1 MRSSYFLLSVL
12 LTACAVPKDVD
23 PESFSLPVMNFD
35 VDEYYLYSPDSG
47 LFVIGQSGITDWKN
61 DNGNF
66 YSRWEHPAHVTL
78 NIDGRVVLD
87 DPVGFRIKASSG
99 RDRPNKTLGLYWR
112 DIYGQRRVDDVLLFE
127 NYGIDR
133 FKRLKLD
140 AGPNI
145 FRNMVVEGIARDELN
160 FEVGQMQ
167 PIHLFINENYWGLYN
182 MEETISPHHFEYKYG
197 INDDFV
203 NILWWASD
211 APLIDDG
218 TSQDWND
225 QVIARVNTLDF
236 TLDASVAE
244 LEGLIEFNSFIDYF
258 IFETYIFNWDW
269 PVNNMKWWNYP
280 DHPQYGKWRFIL
292 NDTDYACYTED
303 AQKLWLGSFYRNT
316 DDVRLEYA
324 SGFFVFDALMQNRA
338 FRRRFFSRYLHVID
352 NTFDQ
357 QRVDQIIERYISAVE
372 GEYNLHRLKWS
383 DMTYNELVADL
394 REIGEF
400 NRSRK
405 QWIQPLIQ
413 KWYDETL

>member
-1 MRSSYFLLSVL
+1 M
-12 LTACAVPKDVD
+12 
-23 PESFSLPVMNFD
+23 
-35 VDEYYLYSPDSG
+35 
-47 LFVIGQSGITDWKN
+47 
-61 DNGNF
+61 
-66 YSRWEHPAHVTL
+66 
-78 NIDGRVVLD
+78 
-87 DPVGFRIKASSG
+87 
-99 RDRPNKTLGLYWR
+99 
-112 DIYGQRRVDDVLLFE
+112 
-127 NYGIDR
+127 
-133 FKRLKLD
+133 
-140 AGPNI
+140 
-145 FRNMVVEGIARDELN
+145 
-160 FEVGQMQ
+160 
-167 PIHLFINENYWGLYN
+167 
-182 MEETISPHHFEYKYG
+182 
-197 INDDFV
+197 
-203 NILWWASD
+203 
-211 APLIDDG
+211 
-218 TSQDWND
+218 
-225 QVIARVNTLDF
+225 
-236 TLDASVAE
+236 
-244 LEGLIEFNSFIDYF
+244 
-258 IFETYIFNWDW
+258 
-269 PVNNMKWWNYP
+269 
-280 DHPQYGKWRFIL
+280 